1 MATLPS
7 HAKALRSN
15 AQLPPLR
22 VVNKHAVL
30 TKSQKAVALLILE
43 GWSNEKIAQVLHI
56 QKRTVESHVSNI
68 LEVLGLK
75 NRLEIAVNLL
85 DNPNLIFKKPP
96 KNLSEQHL
104 ESQIGVLKEQRL
116 KAAFAISDLIS
127 KVEDRKLRIALRAI
141 LEKLQPEDNLLKV
154 YFDNCQSS

>member
-22 VVNKHAVL
+22 AINRHAVL

-56 QKRTVESHVSNI
+56 QKRTVESHVSNM

-75 NRLEIAVNLL
+75 NRLEIAANLL
-85 DNPNLIFKKPP
+85 ENPNLIFNKRP
-96 KNLSEQHL
+96 KDSSEQHL
-104 ESQIGVLKEQRL
+104 ESQIGALKEQRL
-116 KAAFAISDLIS
+116 KAALAISDLLN
-127 KVEDRKLRIALRAI
+127 KVEDRKVRIALRAI
-141 LEKLQPEDNLLKV
+141 LEQLQPEDNLLKV
-154 YFDNCQSS
+154 YFGNCH